1 MVVSSMHY
9 FPNLVI
15 LSLLIATLSSY
26 VSFGIASRVSI
37 AQSTS
42 IQWFWMT
49 GGGLA
54 MGGGIWGMHFIGML
68 AMKAPFRINYDIAI
82 TAVSLLAAVIFST
95 LAFFVIHR
103 LQANK
108 RGCFLGGTL
117 LAAGIASMHYI
128 GMAAIELPI
137 TVSYDYSIVHFSA
150 VIALIVSILALML
163 LYEFRL
169 SPFKAKIGKKVA
181 SSIVMGGGIAAVHY
195 IAMEAATLSAAT
207 FVLGNSINYG
217 LVISICIVEF
227 LIQGGGALA
236 ILMGENISAKDKVI
250 DLEKKFIQAQKM
262 EAIGT
267 LVGGIAHD
275 FNNILAAISGSV
287 FLAKRASDPEKYLK
301 NIEIQTERASD
312 MVKQLLAFAR
322 KDIRKMEPVCLNELI
337 KQSTSLFKMT
347 LPESIHV
354 NMDLCRGRLL
364 INGDG
369 TQLQQILLNFV
380 NNARDAL
387 VDLETPA
394 ITVST
399 YVMNNPDE
407 AFLQKHPDASKQ
419 SYACMSVAD
428 NGYGVEK
435 EDIAK
440 IFEPFFTKKEVGK
453 GTGLGLAMVAG
464 TVGSHGGVVDVESV
478 KGSGSTFTAC
488 FPLLYTDTDTDT
500 VTVTVTDTVGNG
512 EYILLVDDEA
522 AVREVHSEILIEL
535 GYHVMTASD
544 GLLAISCFNKNIDN
558 IQLIIMDVVMPK
570 MGGIKA
576 AAKIRETSPNIPIV
590 FATGYDKSQVLG
602 KQDAVISN
610 SAILTKPFAV
620 GELCKVIDEMLH

>member
-1 MVVSSMHY
+1 
-9 FPNLVI
+9 
-15 LSLLIATLSSY
+15 
-26 VSFGIASRVSI
+26 
-37 AQSTS
+37 
-42 IQWFWMT
+42 
-49 GGGLA
+49 
-54 MGGGIWGMHFIGML
+54 
-68 AMKAPFRINYDIAI
+68 
-82 TAVSLLAAVIFST
+82 
-95 LAFFVIHR
+95 
-103 LQANK
+103 
-108 RGCFLGGTL
+108 
-117 LAAGIASMHYI
+117 
-128 GMAAIELPI
+128 
-137 TVSYDYSIVHFSA
+137 
-150 VIALIVSILALML
+150 
-163 LYEFRL
+163 
-169 SPFKAKIGKKVA
+169 
-181 SSIVMGGGIAAVHY
+181 
-195 IAMEAATLSAAT
+195 
-207 FVLGNSINYG
+207 
-217 LVISICIVEF
+217 
-227 LIQGGGALA
+227 
-236 ILMGENISAKDKVI
+236 
-250 DLEKKFIQAQKM
+250 
-262 EAIGT
+262 
-267 LVGGIAHD
+267 
-275 FNNILAAISGSV
+275 
-287 FLAKRASDPEKYLK
+287 
-301 NIEIQTERASD
+301 
-312 MVKQLLAFAR
+312 
-322 KDIRKMEPVCLNELI
+322 
-337 KQSTSLFKMT
+337 
-347 LPESIHV
+347 
-354 NMDLCRGRLL
+354 
-364 INGDG
+364 
-369 TQLQQILLNFV
+369 
-380 NNARDAL
+380 
-387 VDLETPA
+387 
-394 ITVST
+394 
-399 YVMNNPDE
+399 MNNPDE